1 MFRSIK
7 LRIVLFLVLCLWVQ
21 FGEAQTQQRGRI
33 AQPPQT
39 AEVAITIKEDFFAA
53 FFESLFANN
62 GSITYPLSKIETNKQ
77 KTETAHATKR
87 KDPCNSVI
95 KLEREMNGVKTAV
108 KFQNGK
114 ITAPIAFSGD
124 YNVSSLIGCVNFQ
137 GWADT
142 IVNLQFDKEKQ
153 ILKARV
159 DVQSVNLNNVPQLA
173 NGLIVKM
180 VQKKLDEKIN
190 PIEIVKTE
198 QLSTSFPIK
207 NNGTIRLKATEVKTE
222 ITPGAMNIRIV
233 YQIEKV

>member
-1 MFRSIK
+1 MK
-7 LRIVLFLVLCLWVQ
+7 IVLFLILCLSFQ
-21 FGEAQTQQRGRI
+21 SIEAQTQQRGRI
-33 AQPPQT
+33 AQPSQT
-39 AEVAITIKEDFFAA
+39 TEVAITIKEDFFAV

-62 GSITYPLSKIETNKQ
+62 GSITYPLSKTETKTQ
-77 KTETAHATKR
+77 KTEAAHPK
-87 KDPCNSVI
+87 KKSDDCKSII
-95 KLEREMNGVKTAV
+95 KLEREVNGVKTAV

-114 ITAPIAFSGD
+114 IVAPIAFSGD

-142 IVNLQFDKEKQ
+142 VVNLQFDKEKQ
-153 ILKARV
+153 LLKARV

-190 PIEIVKTE
+190 PIEIIKTE
-198 QLSTSFPIK
+198 QLSTSLPIK

-222 ITPGAMNIRIV
+222 VTQGAMNIRII
-233 YQIEKV
+233 YQIEKI